1 MPPRLQTVR
10 SAAAQ
15 VKTFSCVNIF
25 WQGNVREV
33 GVQEGAEWLTGQ
45 MSSLARCFTKNNME
59 N

>member
-1 MPPRLQTVR
+1 MVR

-45 MSSLARCFTKNNME
+45 MSSLAKCFTKNNME